1 MTWDGALGQMGL
13 YEGSRFQKPLV
24 GASWM
29 RPGSAADAVR
39 VFTLPYTGSVTITG
53 TVHKDIYHT
62 YGDGVRVK
70 VLKNNEQIW
79 PGDGWLSIAASDVA
93 GKNMD
98 VKIPVQKGDKL
109 FFVVNCNGDPSDD
122 DTVWNPQ
129 IAYDRIDGALR
140 RPARSVTND
149 NNSRLKYSGRGW
161 QKLGLSLWG
170 GDVDQGYLPGWTQ
183 GTLSVSGTAG
193 DGMSFKF
200 RGTGVEIIGQ
210 TGSDRGIASITLD
223 GKQVATIDTF
233 VPEDNTSPTVPQV
246 RAGSAA
252 LWANVPG
259 TRLWGIQ
266 CLDQGEHTLEVAVTG
281 RKNDASI
288 GTFIG
293 IDGVVVLDGTVTDQS
308 RSE

>member
-1 MTWDGALGQMGL
+1 VSGKSL
-13 YEGSRFQKPLV
+13 E
-24 GASWM
+24 
-29 RPGSAADAVR
+29 
-39 VFTLPYTGSVTITG
+39 
-53 TVHKDIYHT
+53 
-62 YGDGVRVK
+62 
-70 VLKNNEQIW
+70 
-79 PGDGWLSIAASDVA
+79 LS
-93 GKNMD
+93 
-98 VKIPVQKGDKL
+98 IPVQKGERL
-109 FFVVNCNGDPSDD
+109 YFVVNCNLDAVDD

-129 IAYDRIDGALR
+129 ITYERLDGVMERAQR
-140 RPARSVTND
+140 EVVDDQST
-149 NNSRLKYSGRGW
+149 RLQYTGHGW
-161 QKLGLSLWG
+161 QTQGSPANG
-170 GDVDQGYLPGWTQ
+170 TGYLPGRIR

-193 DGMSFKF
+193 DGMSFRF